1 MSDPR
6 TMFVTRRAAIK
17 AAMAAGG
24 LGVAGLGW
32 AGKALAQ
39 AVEPVSGGTLIYGL
53 STDPPNLDTHVD
65 SGYAAATVKQ
75 QAYNSLVRINED
87 FEFLPELALSWEV
100 ADDHLTWTFALRPN
114 VKWHDGSDFTAEDV
128 KYTIERIKD
137 PEGTFG
143 AKAELRYVES
153 VEVID
158 PLTVAFHLSQPD
170 EMLLAVLQSYMCHM
184 VSRAVGESGA
194 DLAVTLIGTGPFK
207 YVGRE
212 AGVSLTFEKNPD
224 YWEEGLPYLD
234 GIVFQPIADETARV
248 QALQSGQVHLI
259 DYVPQV
265 SHAELEAS
273 EDFTLYYD
281 VLFTQMWMMI
291 NHSAPPFDDP
301 LVREAA
307 AYTIDR
313 EAILQAVFF
322 GRGKALTGGVIPP
335 VLGGTDEF
343 DGAYARDLDK
353 AAALLAEAGYTDKID
368 ITLTVTSTYAFH
380 TRTAEVVAA
389 TLNEGGFNVTL
400 ELLEWATLLERY
412 NNGPYTAL
420 VQGGGFPYPHVAAI
434 GSVVAGGSSA
444 IIASGYADPEMEEL
458 VNEARQASDPDTLN
472 ALARSIDERILDQ
485 LPRCFLIGRAQAEAS
500 TAALNGYY
508 HIPGGQYSGVTIR
521 GAWLE
526 SE

>member
-1 MSDPR
+1 MSDLR
-6 TMFVTRRAAIK
+6 TLFITRRDAIK

-24 LGVAGLGW
+24 FAAIGLGP

-39 AVEPVSGGTLIYGL
+39 DADPVSGGTLIYGL
-53 STDPPNLDTHVD
+53 STDPPNLDTHVG
-65 SGYAAATVKQ
+65 SGYAAATVKEQ
-75 QAYNSLVRINED
+75 VYDSLVRINEN
-87 FEFLPELALSWEV
+87 FEFLPGLALSWEV
-100 ADDHLTWTFALRPN
+100 SEDRLTWTFALRSG
-114 VKWHDGSDFTAEDV
+114 VKWHDGSDFTADDV
-128 KYTIERIKD
+128 KYTIERIKN
-137 PEGTFG
+137 PEGTFS
-143 AKAELRYVES
+143 AKNELRYVDS

-158 PLTVAFHLSQPD
+158 PLTVAFHLTQPD
-170 EMLLAVLQSYMCHM
+170 EMLLAVLQDNLCHI
-184 VSRAVGESGA
+184 VSKAVGESGA

-248 QALQSGQVHLI
+248 QALQSGQVQLI
-259 DYVPQV
+259 DYVPQI
-265 SHAELEAS
+265 SHADLEAS
-273 EDFTLYYD
+273 EDFKLYYD

-291 NHSAPPFDDP
+291 NHTEAPFNDP
-301 LVREAA
+301 LVRQAA

-322 GRGKALTGGVIPP
+322 GRGKALTGGIIPP
-335 VLGGTDEF
+335 MLGGTDEL
-343 DGAYARDLDK
+343 DGTYTRDLDK
-353 AAALLAEAGYTDKID
+353 AAALLAEGGYTDKID

-380 TRTAEVVAA
+380 TRTAEVVAS
-389 TLNEGGFNVTL
+389 TMNEGGFNVEL
-400 ELLEWATLLERY
+400 ELLEWATLLDRN

-420 VQGGGFPYPHVAAI
+420 IQGGGFPYPHVAAV
-434 GSVVAGGSSA
+434 GSVVAGGAAA
-444 IIASGYADPEMEEL
+444 IVASGYVDPEMEEM
-458 VNEARQASDPDTLN
+458 VNDARQTSEPDALG
-472 ALARSIDERILDQ
+472 ALAKSIDERILDK
-485 LPRCFLIGRAQAEAS
+485 LPRYFLIGRAQAEAS

-526 SE
+526 TN